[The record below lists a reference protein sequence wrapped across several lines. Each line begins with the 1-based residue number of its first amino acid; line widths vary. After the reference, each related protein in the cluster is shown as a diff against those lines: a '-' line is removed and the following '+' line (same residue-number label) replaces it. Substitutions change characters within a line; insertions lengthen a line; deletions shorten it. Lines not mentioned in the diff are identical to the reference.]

1 LPRYRL
7 PTEAEW
13 EYAALGLVGN
23 SEDEVI
29 LERRIYPWNG
39 NQIRNSDKKHR
50 GAMMANNVRGRGDY
64 MGTAGALND
73 GYEIAA
79 PVKSFAPNDYGL
91 YCMAGN
97 VNEWVQDVYRPT
109 SSMEVSEFQPLRGN
123 VYTNY
128 RRGTDGKPIKD
139 KHGELERDTVAN
151 YTNFKD
157 GDYQSVIA
165 EAEEWKADSLALTTD
180 QMYASGTGNSGPRI
194 SDHSRVYKGGSWKD
208 RTYWL
213 GPGTR
218 RFMDERK
225 ATNDL
230 GFRCA
235 MTHLGD
241 SNTK

>member
-1 LPRYRL
+1 
-7 PTEAEW
+7 
-13 EYAALGLVGN
+13 
-23 SEDEVI
+23 
-29 LERRIYPWNG
+29 
-39 NQIRNSDKKHR
+39 
-50 GAMMANNVRGRGDY
+50 

-128 RRGTDGKPIKD
+128 RRGADGKPVKD

-165 EAEEWKADSLALTTD
+165 EAEEWKTDSLALTTD